1 MTGGG
6 RMWIATSRD
15 AKADD
20 NRSLFQLR
28 LGSWPNREMQ
38 AASIDRSG
46 KKPAGQN
53 DLRAYFINTQLNL

>member
-46 KKPAGQN
+46 KKA
-53 DLRAYFINTQLNL
+53 RMSF